1 MNDFLLLIFLGVI
14 MWHIWACSCD
24 ISNFETRQE
33 RDLNEIKY
41 GMDDLTPSVN
51 RQIPKL
57 PPIYLEGFKDNEE
70 GKITTSHDDGEPL
83 NDRFNSMITKYS
95 DDDLMNLVYTRTQQS
110 PEEIEADIMDI
121 YILREMETENFE
133 NGSDMNSKIVSKLKN
148 NNKLAKQNT
157 LNSRSHINAIKEDME
172 LDYERFE
179 ESEPWWGA

>member
-1 MNDFLLLIFLGVI
+1 MSDFLLLIFLAVI
-14 MWHIWACSCD
+14 FYHIWYCSCN

-51 RQIPKL
+51 RKIPKL
-57 PPIYLEGFKDNEE
+57 PPIQLEGFKDNE
-70 GKITTSHDDGEPL
+70 KKFTMSHDEYEPL
-83 NDRFNSMITKYS
+83 NDRFSAMITKYS
-95 DDDLMNLVYTRTQQS
+95 DDELMNLIYTRTNQS
-110 PEEIEADIMDI
+110 PEEVEADIMDI
-121 YILREMETENFE
+121 YMLRDMETENFE
-133 NGSDMNSKIVSKLKN
+133 NGTDMNSKIVSKLKN

-179 ESEPWWGA
+179 ESEPWWNSN